1 MKIQNSKL
9 NSKLIILSNITSK
22 LGNVVF
28 DYTNQMLITMIA
40 PTSPKFM
47 DFYQFSENIV
57 SILFNLFAGA
67 IIDKN
72 SRKRLLLITDIL
84 SGCTCIVGIFF
95 LKSPYVY
102 ISLII
107 TNILLSILSSFNSPA
122 YNAIVKES
130 ISSSYIE
137 RHLSNFNIFKECS
150 SIISPTLGILI
161 WQTFG
166 LTTAYIFN
174 ALSFFISAL
183 FTLKIGVKKHN
194 PLKLVRNK
202 NIFMDIKEG
211 MIYIYKQKMVFNLLI
226 FSCFINFF
234 LSGYNI
240 LLPYLNNIFQENYSN
255 TYGIILILHSI
266 GSISFS
272 YLNTR
277 FSTSLSLDRKLNF
290 STMMLGLC
298 MIFVPI
304 LHYTINNFNLTLL
317 PFLGIGGFISI
328 FNIQFF
334 TTIQKKVDTDF
345 IGRVYSVIFTVS
357 ILFMPI
363 GSIVFGFI
371 FNNIDIEILL
381 FIGIFVILT
390 SLGYHVLNLKNKLP

>member
-47 DFYQFSENIV
+47 AFYQFSENIV

-174 ALSFFISAL
+174 ALSFFY
-183 FTLKIGVKKHN
+183 F
-194 PLKLVRNK
+194 
-202 NIFMDIKEG
+202 
-211 MIYIYKQKMVFNLLI
+211 
-226 FSCFINFF
+226 
-234 LSGYNI
+234 
-240 LLPYLNNIFQENYSN
+240 
-255 TYGIILILHSI
+255 
-266 GSISFS
+266 
-272 YLNTR
+272 
-277 FSTSLSLDRKLNF
+277 
-290 STMMLGLC
+290 
-298 MIFVPI
+298 
-304 LHYTINNFNLTLL
+304 
-317 PFLGIGGFISI
+317 
-328 FNIQFF
+328 
-334 TTIQKKVDTDF
+334 
-345 IGRVYSVIFTVS
+345 SVIYS
-357 ILFMPI
+357 
-363 GSIVFGFI
+363 
-371 FNNIDIEILL
+371 
-381 FIGIFVILT
+381 
-390 SLGYHVLNLKNKLP
+390 